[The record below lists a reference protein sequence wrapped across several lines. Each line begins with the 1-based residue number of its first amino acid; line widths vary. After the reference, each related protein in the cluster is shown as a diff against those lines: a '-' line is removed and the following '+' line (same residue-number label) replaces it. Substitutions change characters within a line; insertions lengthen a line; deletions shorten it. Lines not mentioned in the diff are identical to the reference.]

1 MELVGNLSEVAVC
14 GHLPEVIEMMVVV
27 KDEIQQGVLVE
38 YLTLPNI
45 YENFYAVTVRR
56 QYVPALLGELLKA
69 AGPGTADSF

>member
-1 MELVGNLSEVAVC
+1 MAMLRLLARDSGALTV
-14 GHLPEVIEMMVVV
+14 LPKVVV